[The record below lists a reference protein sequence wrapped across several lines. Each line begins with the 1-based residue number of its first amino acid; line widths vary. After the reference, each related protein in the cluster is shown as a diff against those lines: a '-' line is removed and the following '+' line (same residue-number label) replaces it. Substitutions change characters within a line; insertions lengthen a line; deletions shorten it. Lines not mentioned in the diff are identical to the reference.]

1 MTNTT
6 KQPDAISPKAKNV
19 GAVLFACNLNA
30 VRSAMAELM
39 VKATFPGKIFVD
51 SCGVRPGD
59 PDGFAIAVMAEVG
72 LDMTAHQP
80 KSFDDLDSG
89 FYDVI
94 ISFSPEAHE
103 AAEQLTENMDCTA
116 LYWPVEDLATLTGPR
131 EEQLRAYRHVR
142 DDIMQKLEVYL
153 GQPIAVKA

>member
-6 KQPDAISPKAKNV
+6 NPPDAITPMGKNV

-51 SCGVRPGD
+51 SCGVTPGD
-59 PDGFAIAVMAEVG
+59 PDGFAIAVMAEIG

-94 ISFSPEAHE
+94 ISFSPEAHA
-103 AAEQLTENMDCTA
+103 AAEQLTQIWIVRPCIGQLTT
-116 LYWPVEDLATLTGPR
+116 LLRLPV
-131 EEQLRAYRHVR
+131 RARNNYA
-142 DDIMQKLEVYL
+142 
-153 GQPIAVKA
+153 PIGMFGMISCGNWRSIWGSR